1 MSWDFGWYLGENII
15 LLTLG
20 GSHAYGIDKEGS
32 DVDIRGIALN
42 TKPEILLGNDFDDV
56 VDVPTDT
63 TIYSFNKML
72 QLLSSNNR
80 FLGENCIIVQ
90 KMYEKCR
97 KMQKNVIVIFRHTWS
112 NIEWMQEFEFCTKE
126 NMRFESHSNQL
137 TYC

>member
-80 FLGENCIIVQ
+80 FLNEKCIIV
-90 KMYEKCR
+90 
-97 KMQKNVIVIFRHTWS
+97 
-112 NIEWMQEFEFCTKE
+112 
-126 NMRFESHSNQL
+126 
-137 TYC
+137 

>member
-1 MSWDFGWYLGENII
+1 MNWDFGWYLGENII

-20 GSHAYGIDKEGS
+20 GSHAYGMDKEGS

-42 TKPEILLGNDFDDV
+42 TKPDILLGNDFDAV

-72 QLLSSNNR
+72 QLLSLNNR
-80 FLGENCIIVQ
+80 FLNEKCIIVQ

-97 KMQKNVIVIFRHTWS
+97 KM
-112 NIEWMQEFEFCTKE
+112 
-126 NMRFESHSNQL
+126 
-137 TYC
+137 